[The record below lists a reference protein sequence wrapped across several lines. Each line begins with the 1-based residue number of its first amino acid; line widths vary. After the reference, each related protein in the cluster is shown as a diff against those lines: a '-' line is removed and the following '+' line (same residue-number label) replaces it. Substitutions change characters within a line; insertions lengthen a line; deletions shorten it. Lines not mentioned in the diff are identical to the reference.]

1 VSINVGDAVV
11 KLGLDK
17 AQFSEGMKKVGEDTK
32 SSMEKVQTG
41 MRIAGAAMTAVG
53 IAGLKL
59 TADARKMNA
68 QLTQTGLVVGSTTKE
83 MRDLVLSI
91 SDVTFSLN
99 SAIATLDLLARA
111 GVRDMKL
118 LKQNALAFD
127 TLADA
132 IGLSAEQV
140 ADILI
145 PAYKMFGETLPRTA
159 NEMDKWTW
167 LVRESQIELTELGG
181 VMGYVAAY
189 GRDLN
194 LTSEQLIVM
203 MRAMSEQGM
212 GAAEVTRLLRTGITQ
227 AEGSVEKLYEILGL
241 TTEELE
247 KYTEELSLATGITQA
262 NKDVTDEQY
271 SILDDLKHKLSEV
284 ALEWG
289 SFLRPLEPILV
300 AMSALGPMLIGLT
313 LIMPKVIAAF
323 TALRI
328 KMHTVGIAA
337 TAMWAKVTLGISL
350 VIVGLIALLSNW
362 DKVVRFFKGPA
373 ARAAYELDKSIQS
386 LADTMR
392 TDVEVAINKM
402 ISDTQ
407 RLASTERRILEDR
420 QRFWKEGHY
429 ERMRLLDE
437 EFLAELMAIDPILG
451 LKVKAIDDELRAMD
465 EATEARREAQDKA
478 RIEEIKTELLRR
490 GLTKAEETRLGDE
503 LLDLESYWRERDIL
517 EQRNLLISEA
527 NLDEHYG
534 EEIRLL
540 DIHYADIIQGYQN
553 DLASFM
559 EHGELKLDY
568 LRNEYIPEY
577 NRIMAEA
584 GMEAMEIPDLEERE
598 KAIQA
603 AAAKP
608 AWWEF
613 LHPLLMLPRTIE
625 DIKRLLG
632 GEITSLQ
639 HGGIVPGPV
648 GQPRL
653 VKAHGGEQYA
663 GVGQTFGT
671 GDIHLHIGN
680 YMGDET
686 SMRHLGQRLKQI
698 LQENERRNA
707 FPQVNKGYYY
717 GKHGL

>member
-1 VSINVGDAVV
+1 MSINVGDAVV

-17 AQFSEGMKKVGEDTK
+17 AQFSEGMRKVGEDTK
-32 SSMEKVQTG
+32 SSMQKVQTG

-68 QLTQTGLVVGSTTKE
+68 QLTQTGLVVNATTQE

-111 GVRDMKL
+111 GVRDTKL
-118 LKQNALAFD
+118 LAENALAFD

-132 IGLSAEQV
+132 IDLSAEQV

-159 NEMDKWTW
+159 EEMDKWTW
-167 LVRESQIELTELGG
+167 LVRQSQIELTELGG

-189 GRDLN
+189 GKDLN
-194 LTSEQLIVM
+194 LTSAQLIVM
-203 MRAMSEQGM
+203 MRAMSEKGM
-212 GAAEVTRLLRTGITQ
+212 TAADVTRLLRTAISQ
-227 AEGSVEKLYEILGL
+227 AEGSVEKLYQLLGL

-247 KYTEELSLATGITQA
+247 KYTEELSNATGITQK
-262 NKDVTDEQY
+262 NKDAMDKQY
-271 SILDDLKHKLSEV
+271 SVMDKMLHQWSRLTLRLGSV
-284 ALEWG
+284 LE
-289 SFLRPLEPILV
+289 PLEPV
-300 AMSALGPMLIGLT
+300 FAMMAGLGPMLIGLSFV
-313 LIMPKVIAAF
+313 MPKVIAAF
-323 TALRI
+323 TALQL

-350 VIVGLIALLSNW
+350 VIVGLIALISNW
-362 DKVVRFFKGPA
+362 ETVVRFFKGPA
-373 ARAAYELDKSIQS
+373 ARAAYELDKSIQD

-437 EFLAELMAIDPILG
+437 EFIAELMAIDPILG

-465 EATEARREAQDKA
+465 EAVEARREAQDKA
-478 RIEEIKTELLRR
+478 RIEEIKIELLRR
-490 GLTKAEETRLGDE
+490 GLTTSEQARLEDE
-503 LLDLESYWRERDIL
+503 LLNLVSYWRERDIL

-527 NLDEHYG
+527 NLGEHYD

-540 DIHYADIIQGYQN
+540 DTHYADIIQGYQT

-559 EHGELKLDY
+559 EHGDLKLGY
-568 LRNEYIPEY
+568 LRDEYIPEY

-584 GMEAMEIPDLEERE
+584 GMEGMELPDLEQLE
-598 KAIQA
+598 KTIQA

-608 AWWEF
+608 AWWEA
-613 LHPLLMLPRTIE
+613 LHPVLMAPRVIE
-625 DIKRLLG
+625 DIKQLLE
-632 GEITSLQ
+632 GEIPSFQ
-639 HGGIVPGPV
+639 HRGIVPGPV

-653 VKAHGGEQYA
+653 IMAHGGEQYA

-686 SMRHLGQRLKQI
+686 SMRHLGQTLKQI
-698 LQENERRNA
+698 LQENDRRNA